1 MTTVPPFQSCLRI
14 RRDKLWETLLT
25 HLAHNKGSKLLVKCV
40 LLLSVAL
47 DEVLVG
53 FLLAGKAEE
62 GWHTAC
68 HRTLW
73 QWELPART
81 PRPRSSHLSRTR
93 NRERIPSQLYTK
105 LYTKSAIH
113 LKASPQQTS
122 SSSWALPHKGSTV
135 SLNSAASSVDQV
147 FTHVTCGGHLT
158 PKRE

>member
-1 MTTVPPFQSCLRI
+1 MTAVPPFQSCLRI

-81 PRPRSSHLSRTR
+81 PPPPPLLTSQQNTKTEKGSQVSYTPSYT
-93 NRERIPSQLYTK
+93 PSQLYTSRLLPSK
-105 LYTKSAIH
+105 LLPPAGLCHTKA
-113 LKASPQQTS
+113 LQSP
-122 SSSWALPHKGSTV
+122 
-135 SLNSAASSVDQV
+135 
-147 FTHVTCGGHLT
+147 
-158 PKRE
+158 